1 VPLGRTCSSRRR
13 SASDLPA
20 TTVRRHHTEIL
31 SQGGRVQGSPPN
43 LADSYGFEI
52 IHGRA
57 ASAGPDRL
65 AVDSREPTA
74 EAFLS
79 S

>member
-1 VPLGRTCSSRRR
+1 
-13 SASDLPA
+13 
-20 TTVRRHHTEIL
+20 
-31 SQGGRVQGSPPN
+31 

-65 AVDSREPTA
+65 AVDSHEPTA